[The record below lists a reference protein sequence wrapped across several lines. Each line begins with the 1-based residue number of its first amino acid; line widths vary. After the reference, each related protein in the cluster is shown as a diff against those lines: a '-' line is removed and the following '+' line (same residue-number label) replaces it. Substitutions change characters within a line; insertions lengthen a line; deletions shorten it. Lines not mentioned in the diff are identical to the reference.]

1 MKKSLKTILITA
13 GSVLLLL
20 SAVLVFFSCAV
31 DPTPEK
37 ETKGQDW
44 KTVLGNSSW
53 TIRDGRKL
61 ESSQVPDYL
70 KNCAKISFSA
80 EKDKKYSCTLSD
92 GQSDFS
98 TCFFTFTTEEDGTLF
113 VFDLVSEDYKEFRV
127 HLSYANKEYNMRI
140 KYSDQDFADFCRF

>member
-20 SAVLVFFSCAV
+20 GAVLVFFSCAI

-37 ETKGQDW
+37 DKSGQNW
-44 KTVLGNSSW
+44 AALIENSSW

-61 ESSQVPDYL
+61 ENSQVPDCL
-70 KNCAKISFSA
+70 KNCATFYFSV

-98 TCFFTFTTEEDGTLF
+98 VSYFTFTNEEDGTLF
-113 VFDLVSEDYKEFRV
+113 VFDVVSEEYKEFRV
-127 HLSYANKEYNMRI
+127 HFSYANKEYNMRI
-140 KYSDQDFADFCRF
+140 KYSEQDFADFCRV